1 MAITINTG
9 SAPVRQTSD
18 RITFRDLHV
27 DLVEEVAP
35 KSKTLHGTG
44 TKIDLKTSVDEG
56 AVMNSLKNLFNTI
69 PGQKLLDPTYG
80 LNLSEWLF
88 NPASETV
95 ARSIGET
102 IQSGVERYE
111 PRVNIDHIDII
122 VNMEQNQYEIEL
134 IMTIPSLNII
144 TKSYKAILDQPGFNF
159 LTN

>member
-35 KSKTLHGTG
+35 KSKTLHGIG

>member
-18 RITFRDLHV
+18 RITFRDLHI

-88 NPASETV
+88 NPASESV

-102 IQSGVERYE
+102 IQSGVDRYE